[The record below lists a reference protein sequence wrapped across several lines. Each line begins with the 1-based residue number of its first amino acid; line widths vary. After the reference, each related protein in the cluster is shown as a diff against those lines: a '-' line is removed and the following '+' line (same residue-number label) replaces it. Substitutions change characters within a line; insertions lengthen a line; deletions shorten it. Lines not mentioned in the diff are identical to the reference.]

1 MSFSKLSTE
10 LVVWVAMC
18 LRPEDVVRL
27 GKTCKRMAGICEDKL
42 LWKQLALQMC
52 YTNGILVPHDFDRLA
67 MKEHQDMATAPARVL
82 QLLRAHRQP
91 EESVADDKEKDVLPA
106 LIYTCRANP
115 NRIDQ
120 VIMIPG
126 GRYMVTLSGRTFH
139 LRDLQAM
146 GGTWNTCLMGW
157 KHPQGL
163 YKNSIKAYAP
173 TFDQRGLRILV
184 SSSHPKYDVRLYT
197 LTFENPES
205 VTLIRGQP
213 AMSAF
218 ELDASAGARHDEV
231 RSWRFFGK
239 FVLHINAQ
247 AIIFWDHQDETYGKI
262 NVGALTQEFL
272 TVTMNGSK
280 LWLICKGRIIGWTLP
295 DLVPLETY
303 LEQTCALIPPEFEI
317 SLEAPSKTF
326 GRLTKPS
333 CLSSM
338 NWYNNV
344 DTTPLTFFDLV
355 WKTRGRDRIS
365 TFPLECLYAED
376 LPTTT
381 VKSKQTLSIPGLEN
395 QDNQGIYNLISR
407 DTRRSG
413 DFYIKSIYSS
423 KTR

>member
-1 MSFSKLSTE
+1 
-10 LVVWVAMC
+10 
-18 LRPEDVVRL
+18 
-27 GKTCKRMAGICEDKL
+27 
-42 LWKQLALQMC
+42 
-52 YTNGILVPHDFDRLA
+52 
-67 MKEHQDMATAPARVL
+67 
-82 QLLRAHRQP
+82 
-91 EESVADDKEKDVLPA
+91 
-106 LIYTCRANP
+106 
-115 NRIDQ
+115 
-120 VIMIPG
+120 
-126 GRYMVTLSGRTFH
+126 
-139 LRDLQAM
+139 
-146 GGTWNTCLMGW
+146 
-157 KHPQGL
+157 
-163 YKNSIKAYAP
+163 
-173 TFDQRGLRILV
+173 
-184 SSSHPKYDVRLYT
+184 
-197 LTFENPES
+197 
-205 VTLIRGQP
+205 
-213 AMSAF
+213 
-218 ELDASAGARHDEV
+218 
-231 RSWRFFGK
+231 
-239 FVLHINAQ
+239 
-247 AIIFWDHQDETYGKI
+247 
-262 NVGALTQEFL
+262 
-272 TVTMNGSK
+272 MNGSK

-365 TFPLECLYAED
+365 TFPLECLHAED

-423 KTR
+423 KTRCCYLVVSSGPTKTRRAHGLKDFRVMLPLKLPFKHYNKNTENFRRGDFYDAVAHHIFDPISGRACTVAEKRDEYYVWNYLPSEKFKPGEEELMLDKRKY